1 MKGIYNVEV
10 GYIINVR
17 RIYILWGGYK
27 HYNKSRRTDHYRL
40 DCFVFSMAYPFV
52 FSMVYPFVFSMV
64 YPVIADDL

>member
-1 MKGIYNVEV
+1 MC
-10 GYIINVR
+10 
-17 RIYILWGGYK
+17 GGYK

-52 FSMVYPFVFSMV
+52 FSMAYPFVFSMV